1 MTISENTY
9 RAAQGFTL
17 PLGAVAT
24 VAATPV
30 TLVQNLQRTSLLGSL
45 YLQVAAAAG
54 EGTVDSILVGGQET
68 MITDMSAG
76 VRCFQFDSSAPA
88 DRYMGI
94 PLEQNQQVQ
103 VDATM
108 AGVGRLSGGLTTDP
122 IAGDFAVV
130 SVDQLGP
137 VLSYCGGL
145 TPSGGQAVGAGAT
158 VTVNTTIRRDCRIGR
173 LVLYSVGALAGNVTV
188 DQIQLN
194 ALNMQSGTAACPIE
208 MYDFQSFA
216 DDQNSLFIDAQ
227 VNSQLSITYTNN
239 DAVNPTIVFG
249 CFWVVPA
256 VPRSA

>member
-1 MTISENTY
+1 MTVSENTY

-24 VAATPV
+24 VAGV
-30 TLVQNLQRTSLLGSL
+30 TSTLNQVLQRTSLLGSL
-45 YLQVAAAAG
+45 YLQVDAAAG

-76 VRCFQFDSSAPA
+76 IRGFQFNSSAPA

-108 AGVGRLSGGLTTDP
+108 AAAGRLSGGLTTDP

-145 TPSGGQAVGAGAT
+145 TPIGGQAIGIGAT
-158 VTVNTTIRRDCRIGR
+158 LTINTTIRRDCRIGR
-173 LVLYSVGALAGNVTV
+173 LILYQVGGLVGEVTV

-194 ALNMQSGTAACPIE
+194 ALNMQSGTGVAPIE

-239 DAVNPTIVFG
+239 SAAVVTVFG
-249 CFWVVPA
+249 NFWVVPA

>member
-1 MTISENTY
+1 MAISENTY

-17 PLGAVAT
+17 PLGNVAT
-24 VAATPV
+24 VAGASV
-30 TLVQNLQRTSLLGSL
+30 TLQQVLQRTSLLGSL
-45 YLQVAAAAG
+45 YLQCSGAS

-76 VRCFQFDSSAPA
+76 WRCFEAISSGPA

-103 VDATM
+103 VDATLDIG
-108 AGVGRLSGGLTTDP
+108 ADRFSGGLTTDP
-122 IAGDFAVV
+122 VAGDFGVV

-145 TPSGGQAVGAGAT
+145 TPIGGQAIAAAAT
-158 VTVNTTIRRDCRIGR
+158 ATVNTTIRRDCRIGR
-173 LVLYSVGALAGNVTV
+173 LVLYQVGAGAGFVTV

-194 ALNMQSGTAACPIE
+194 ALNMQSGTNVAPIE
-208 MYDFQSFA
+208 IYANNSFA

-239 DAVNPTIVFG
+239 SAVATTIFG
-249 CFWVVPA
+249 CFWVVPS

>member
-1 MTISENTY
+1 MAISENTY

-17 PLGAVAT
+17 PLGRVAT
-24 VAATPV
+24 VAATAGNMQQV
-30 TLVQNLQRTSLLGSL
+30 LQRTSLLGSL
-45 YLQVAAAAG
+45 FVQADANAL
-54 EGTVDSILVGGQET
+54 EGTIDSILVGGQET

-76 VRCFQFDSSAPA
+76 WRCFSPNSSGPA

-103 VDATM
+103 VDFTM
-108 AGVGRLSGGLTTDP
+108 AGAGFISAGLTTDP
-122 IAGDFAVV
+122 VAGDFGVV

-145 TPSGGQAVGAGAT
+145 TPIGGQAIPIGGT
-158 VTVNTTIRRDCRIGR
+158 FTINTTIRRDCRIGR
-173 LVLYSVGALAGNVTV
+173 VVLYQTGGAVGEVTV

-194 ALNMQSGTAACPIE
+194 ALNMQSGTSVTPIE
-208 MYDFQSFA
+208 LYDFASFA

-227 VNSQLSITYTNN
+227 VNSQLSIVYTNN
-239 DAVNPTIVFG
+239 SAAVATVFG
-249 CFWVVPA
+249 CFWVVPS

>member
-1 MTISENTY
+1 MAISENTY

-24 VAATPV
+24 VAGATV
-30 TLVQNLQRTSLLGSL
+30 TLQQVLQRTSLLGSL
-45 YLQVAAAAG
+45 YLQCDALAG

-68 MITDMSAG
+68 MISDMSAG
-76 VRCFQFDSSAPA
+76 WRCFQPNSSGPA

-103 VDATM
+103 VDATI
-108 AGVGRLSGGLTTDP
+108 AAVGRLSGGLTTDP
-122 IAGDFAVV
+122 IAGDFSVV

-145 TPSGGQAVGAGAT
+145 TPIGGQVIAALGT
-158 VTVNTTIRRDCRIGR
+158 VTINTTIRRDCRIGR
-173 LVLYSVGALAGNVTV
+173 IVLYQVGAGLGTVTV

-194 ALNMQSGTAACPIE
+194 ALNMQSGTNVAPIE
-208 MYDFQSFA
+208 MYDMNSFA

-239 DAVNPTIVFG
+239 DPALATTIFG

>member
-1 MTISENTY
+1 MVISENTY

-24 VAATPV
+24 VAGV
-30 TLVQNLQRTSLLGSL
+30 SVSLQQVLQRTSLLGSL
-45 YLQVAAAAG
+45 YLQCDAAAG

-68 MITDMSAG
+68 MISDMSAG
-76 VRCFQFDSSAPA
+76 WRCFQPNSSGPA

-103 VDATM
+103 VDATI
-108 AGVGRLSGGLTTDP
+108 AAIGRLSGGLTTDP
-122 IAGDFAVV
+122 IAGDFSVV

-145 TPSGGQAVGAGAT
+145 TPIGGQPVVAGAT

-173 LVLYSVGALAGNVTV
+173 IVLYSVGALAGNVTV

-194 ALNMQSGTAACPIE
+194 ALNMQSGTNVCPIE
-208 MYDFQSFA
+208 MYDMNSFA
-216 DDQNSLFIDAQ
+216 DDQISLFIDAQ

-239 DAVNPTIVFG
+239 DPLNNTIVFG